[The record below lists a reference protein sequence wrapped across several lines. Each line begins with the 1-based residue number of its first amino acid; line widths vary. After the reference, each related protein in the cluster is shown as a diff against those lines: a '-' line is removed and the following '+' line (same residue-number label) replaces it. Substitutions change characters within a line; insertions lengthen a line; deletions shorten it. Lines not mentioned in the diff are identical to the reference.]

1 MAVFTGKNGVV
12 QNGANA
18 IAEVR
23 SYSLSQ
29 TADTAESTSMGDSAK
44 TYEATLTDFSGT
56 IDVYFDDTDTN
67 GQVAMTVGSS
77 ITLNLAP
84 DPEPLFVDG
93 TLLYVVCIPILD
105 PVVFVTGNVKLL
117 AGVAPPRYVP
127 AILTLGENSGRI
139 ASGPCGS
146 SLSVIT
152 GGEVGS

>member
-29 TADTAESTSMGDSAK
+29 TADTTESTSMGDSAK

-67 GQVAMTVGSS
+67 GQVAMTVGST

-84 DPEPLFVDG
+84 EGSGSGAYKLSGSAIITDKSITASHDG
-93 TLLYVVCIPILD
+93 IVEMTFSVQ
-105 PVVFVTGNVKLL
+105 GSG
-117 AGVAPPRYVP
+117 A
-127 AILTLGENSGRI
+127 LTIGTYS
-139 ASGPCGS
+139 
-146 SLSVIT
+146 
-152 GGEVGS
+152 

>member
-29 TADTAESTSMGDSAK
+29 TADTTESTSMGDSAK

-67 GQVAMTVGSS
+67 GQVAMTVGST

-84 DPEPLFVDG
+84 EG
-93 TLLYVVCIPILD
+93 
-105 PVVFVTGNVKLL
+105 
-117 AGVAPPRYVP
+117 
-127 AILTLGENSGRI
+127 S
-139 ASGPCGS
+139 ASGAYKLSGS
-146 SLSVIT
+146 AIITDKSITASHDGIVEMTFSVQ
-152 GGEVGS
+152 GSGALTIGTYS